1 MNVGVLECSCREA
14 QELLRF
20 IYVANQND
28 NSDKKYIRL
37 QIKTMIEQLV
47 VTFRI
52 KRFNCLQR
60 S

>member
-1 MNVGVLECSCREA
+1 MLGVLERSSREA

-20 IYVANQND
+20 ISVANQN
-28 NSDKKYIRL
+28 NNYDKKYIHLR
-37 QIKTMIEQLV
+37 IKSMIEQLV

-52 KRFNCLQR
+52 KRFNCVQR